1 MIRPIMAEK
10 IAAIRTA
17 PAEISLAL
25 RASSFF
31 SGLTRFTTVSKAV
44 LKSSA
49 IITRPKQ
56 HTHTSHSV
64 KVI

>member
-1 MIRPIMAEK
+1 MIKPIIAEK

-49 IITRPKQ
+49 IITSPKQ
-56 HTHTSHSV
+56 HRQAIHSTME
-64 KVI
+64 I